1 MLPEASRMWGLP
13 DLPRLLYH
21 FEYVGTSGFDRE
33 RSSRLRAVAPA
44 HVKTGNNTTGEREV
58 ALAAA

>member
-1 MLPEASRMWGLP
+1 MLELRSCSNIV
-13 DLPRLLYH
+13 D
-21 FEYVGTSGFDRE
+21 YVGTSGFDRE
-33 RSSRLRAVAPA
+33 RSSRLRVVAPA